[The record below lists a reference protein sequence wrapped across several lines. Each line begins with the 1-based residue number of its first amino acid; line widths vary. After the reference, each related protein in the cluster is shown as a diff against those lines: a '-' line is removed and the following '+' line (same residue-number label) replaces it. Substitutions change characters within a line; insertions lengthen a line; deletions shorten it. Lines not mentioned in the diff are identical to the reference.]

1 MGLWSTIKGALTKSP
16 LDEARDQRRD
26 QRDAEKVDS
35 LPDDVPELPQ
45 DSAADDPVAPEPAPA
60 PTPASPAETAPTAET
75 SEPDV
80 RTYTVKSGDT
90 LSQIGVD
97 HGVDWH
103 DIAELNDLENPDLIY
118 PGQVFR
124 IPSK

>member
-1 MGLWSTIKGALTKSP
+1 MGLWSSIKGALTKSP
-16 LDEARDQRRD
+16 LDEARDQRRAE
-26 QRDAEKVDS
+26 REAEKAGPV
-35 LPDDVPELPQ
+35 PDDVPEMPQ
-45 DSAADDPVAPEPAPA
+45 DVIVDEPAAA
-60 PTPASPAETAPTAET
+60 PPTPSPASPAETAPTADK
-75 SEPDV
+75 SEPDY

-118 PGQVFR
+118 PGQVFK
-124 IPSK
+124 IPNE